1 MVMLILMPMLTSDVS
16 CYTLFEHG
24 ASSAYYSYHTDYSV
38 AATLLTTCYIAGT
51 IVRGEGFPIPRLL
64 QLETRIQLDVQ
75 VLTHIT

>member
-1 MVMLILMPMLTSDVS
+1 MLILMPMLTSDVS
-16 CYTLFEHG
+16 CYTLFEYG
-24 ASSAYYSYHTDYSV
+24 ASSAYYGYHIDYSA

-64 QLETRIQLDVQ
+64 RLETLVQLDIQ